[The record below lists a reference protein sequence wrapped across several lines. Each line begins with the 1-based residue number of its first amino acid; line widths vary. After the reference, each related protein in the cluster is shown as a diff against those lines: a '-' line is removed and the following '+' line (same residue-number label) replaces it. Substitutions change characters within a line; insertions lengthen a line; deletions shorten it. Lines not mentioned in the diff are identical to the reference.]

1 MATEQ
6 ISRIEI
12 IQLLRMLIHDLSLT
26 AIVQNSKAIFWLWRL
41 MPIEM
46 IVSRYLFQQKATS
59 LIDYLGPSL
68 KVMHDLH
75 DTLAR

>member
-6 ISRIEI
+6 ISRIEG
-12 IQLLRMLIHDLSLT
+12 IQLLRTLIHDLSLT

-75 DTLAR
+75 DTLPR

>member
-75 DTLAR
+75 DTLTW

>member
-46 IVSRYLFQQKATS
+46 IVSRYLFQQKAT

-68 KVMHDLH
+68 KVMFDLH
-75 DTLAR
+75 DTLTW

>member
-6 ISRIEI
+6 ISRIEG
-12 IQLLRMLIHDLSLT
+12 IQLLRTLIHDLSLT

-75 DTLAR
+75 DTLTW

>member
-68 KVMHDLH
+68 KVMHELH
-75 DTLAR
+75 DTLTW